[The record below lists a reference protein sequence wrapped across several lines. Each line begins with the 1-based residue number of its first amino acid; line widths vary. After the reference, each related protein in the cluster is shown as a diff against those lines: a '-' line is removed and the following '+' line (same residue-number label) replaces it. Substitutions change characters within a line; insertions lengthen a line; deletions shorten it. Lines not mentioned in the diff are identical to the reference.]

1 MTTQATGDEQNP
13 AAEQP
18 LPAAEEPR
26 PTARNRAPPQDWS
39 LRSTRS
45 SG

>member
-1 MTTQATGDEQNP
+1 MTTQATGDEQSP
-13 AAEQP
+13 AAEEAQ
-18 LPAAEEPR
+18 PAAEEPR
-26 PTARNRAPPQDWS
+26 PPRRWS

>member
-13 AAEQP
+13 AAEEP
-18 LPAAEEPR
+18 RPAAESRVPPR
-26 PTARNRAPPQDWS
+26 RWS